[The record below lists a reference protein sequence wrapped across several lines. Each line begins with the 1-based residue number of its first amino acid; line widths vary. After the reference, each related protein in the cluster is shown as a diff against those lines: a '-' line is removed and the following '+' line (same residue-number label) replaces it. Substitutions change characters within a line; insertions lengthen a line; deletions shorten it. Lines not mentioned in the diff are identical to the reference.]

1 MAREH
6 IAAGRLVVKST
17 QRPQPLAR
25 MGYAWR
31 TPGAAAPGAT
41 RKAEVGLALGW
52 WLAQLDSPATR
63 KALLERHASAMPW
76 TDA

>member
-1 MAREH
+1 MRSNKMKP
-6 IAAGRLVVKST
+6 L
-17 QRPQPLAR
+17 RP
-25 MGYAWR
+25 
-31 TPGAAAPGAT
+31 AAPGAT